1 MLNIV
6 FLAAEVREESDTESR
21 VSESD
26 SELENY
32 NDY

>member
-6 FLAAEVREESDTESR
+6 FLAAEVCEESDTEST

-26 SELENY
+26 SELENF
-32 NDY
+32 DD